1 MDELS
6 TGECKEDE
14 EGEGDQE
21 SHFGHLHPTHRLCMG
36 LYGCRDF
43 HDIRD
48 KNAVNNFLGK
58 LSFSIPAM
66 FSDFLVED

>member
-21 SHFGHLHPTHRLCMG
+21 SHFGHLHPYTAFVWVYM
-36 LYGCRDF
+36 D
-43 HDIRD
+43 
-48 KNAVNNFLGK
+48 
-58 LSFSIPAM
+58 
-66 FSDFLVED
+66 VEIFMTFVIKMQ